1 MKALRKV
8 VKLNNNLLKLN
19 IPVNFQSKYVE
30 IIILPINNIDDE
42 VDNDELLNTDFQNF
56 LLSGPVMSNEDF
68 NYFLEKK
75 KHFNQWK

>member
-1 MKALRKV
+1 MKVLRKV

-30 IIILPINNIDDE
+30 IIILPVNNIDDE

-56 LLSGPVMSNEDF
+56 LLSGSVMSNEDF
-68 NYFLEKK
+68 NYLQLIK
-75 KHFNQWK
+75 

>member
-30 IIILPINNIDDE
+30 IIILPVNNL
-42 VDNDELLNTDFQNF
+42 DNETDNNESLDKDFQDF
-56 LLSGPVMSNEDF
+56 LLSGPVMSNEDY
-68 NYFLEKK
+68 NHFLEKK
-75 KHFNQWK
+75 NHFNQWK

>member
-30 IIILPINNIDDE
+30 IIILPVNNIDDE

-68 NYFLEKK
+68 NYFLDKK